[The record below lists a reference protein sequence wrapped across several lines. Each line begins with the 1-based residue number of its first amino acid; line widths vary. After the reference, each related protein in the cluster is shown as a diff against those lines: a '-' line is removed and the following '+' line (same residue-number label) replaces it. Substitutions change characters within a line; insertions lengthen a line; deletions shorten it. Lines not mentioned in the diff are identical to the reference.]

1 MLHSFEEPGEKGA
14 ESSCTNSPFFF
25 SSNKQTQNPA
35 EIKQTT
41 CAGVSS
47 SFDCGKQKGQRAS
60 RGGLSSRAAK
70 ALYRAALCPA
80 KNVTLCMLMQRE
92 QSGLRTQHGA
102 RCSDTCFTS
111 NTPPPLFY
119 LLILI
124 GRGRLVVPIL
134 SWLSKKF

>member
-1 MLHSFEEPGEKGA
+1 MYRFTV
-14 ESSCTNSPFFF
+14 SSLLQQTNT
-25 SSNKQTQNPA
+25 KTPA

-60 RGGLSSRAAK
+60 RAAYVLSSRAEK

-102 RCSDTCFTS
+102 RFQSDTCFTVRHS
-111 NTPPPLFY
+111 
-119 LLILI
+119 
-124 GRGRLVVPIL
+124 
-134 SWLSKKF
+134 S